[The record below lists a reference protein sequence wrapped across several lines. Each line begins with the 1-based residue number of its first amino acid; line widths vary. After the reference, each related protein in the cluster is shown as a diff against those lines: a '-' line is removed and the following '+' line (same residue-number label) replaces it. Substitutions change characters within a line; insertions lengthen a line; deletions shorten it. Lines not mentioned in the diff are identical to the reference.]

1 MLIPSAS
8 PRFSAPRR
16 PDRRTLGPVA
26 GKISKALG
34 KPFLPWQ
41 QQAADVALE
50 VDPRTGRLVYDD
62 VRVTVP
68 RQSGKTTLLLPI
80 ILTRWQASTWLGG
93 PQTMLY
99 FAQNRIKARRKWENT
114 FVRDLKGYKPIQGM
128 YDVKLSTG
136 DEHVRFDDDSIFGID
151 STTENAVH
159 GDSLDWAAQDEAFA
173 LADFRMDQAVIP
185 TMATRPSA
193 QFWVVSTAGKD
204 DSVYLW
210 NKVETGR
217 IAVAQGS
224 TGKICYIE
232 YSAEQDLDPEDY
244 GNEDVWYSCMPAL
257 GHTIPIDAVQSAFGK
272 MERPEF
278 ARAYLN
284 IWPDEVIDTKIPLG
298 WWRACAD
305 PASSIAG
312 QPVLA
317 VDVSWDRS
325 TACIVAAGRSA
336 TDPDRVALEVVDI
349 RPGMGTRWVVPRL
362 VQLLHTH
369 QGRGVAL
376 DAFGPVT
383 SLVRPLVEVGITPEV
398 PGTSRMVGACGS
410 LYDAARDQV
419 IMVRSDDAHPKGDPV
434 LEGALK
440 VAATRQLGDSWAWRR
455 EASRGDI
462 SPLVAATVALWA
474 HGELP
479 ERAYDLSE
487 TFG

>member
-136 DEHVRFDDDSIFGID
+136 DEHVRFDDDSI
-151 STTENAVH
+151 
-159 GDSLDWAAQDEAFA
+159 
-173 LADFRMDQAVIP
+173 
-185 TMATRPSA
+185 
-193 QFWVVSTAGKD
+193 
-204 DSVYLW
+204 YLW

-284 IWPDEVIDTKIPLG
+284 IWPDEVINTKIPRGGGRG
-298 WWRACAD
+298 WAD

-336 TDPDRVALEVVDI
+336 TDPDRGALEVVDI
-349 RPGMGTRWVVPRL
+349 RPGMGTRWVGPRL
-362 VQLLHTH
+362 GQLLPPPH
-369 QGRGVAL
+369 
-376 DAFGPVT
+376 
-383 SLVRPLVEVGITPEV
+383 
-398 PGTSRMVGACGS
+398 
-410 LYDAARDQV
+410 AR
-419 IMVRSDDAHPKGDPV
+419 
-434 LEGALK
+434 
-440 VAATRQLGDSWAWRR
+440 
-455 EASRGDI
+455 
-462 SPLVAATVALWA
+462 
-474 HGELP
+474 
-479 ERAYDLSE
+479 
-487 TFG
+487 